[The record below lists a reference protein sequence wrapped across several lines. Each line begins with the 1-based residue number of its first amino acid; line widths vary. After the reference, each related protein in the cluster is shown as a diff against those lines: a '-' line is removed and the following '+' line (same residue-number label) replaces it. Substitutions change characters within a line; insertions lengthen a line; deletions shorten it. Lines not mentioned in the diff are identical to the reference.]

1 MPLTIPMR
9 AQVSWTE
16 AINGHVN
23 RAVQSVVKPR
33 EAPATAY
40 VPMPEGSSSD
50 APVTSPGPST
60 FRKRLIGFLS
70 SIMAA
75 SREPV
80 PPAGSECGITGAP
93 LSDAN
98 PDCSLWDITATPLR
112 TPGFAQW
119 YWQ

>member
-1 MPLTIPMR
+1 MPLTIPIL
-9 AQVSWTE
+9 AQVSCTE
-16 AINGHVN
+16 AINGQVN

-75 SREPV
+75 SRGPV

-93 LSDAN
+93 LFGAN
-98 PDCSLWDITATPLR
+98 PDCLP
-112 TPGFAQW
+112 
-119 YWQ
+119 

>member
-1 MPLTIPMR
+1 MPLTIPIR
-9 AQVSWTE
+9 AQVSCTE
-16 AINGHVN
+16 AINGQVN
-23 RAVQSVVKPR
+23 RAVQRVVKPS

-50 APVTSPGPST
+50 APVISPGPST

-93 LSDAN
+93 LFDAN
-98 PDCSLWDITATPLR
+98 PDCLP
-112 TPGFAQW
+112 
-119 YWQ
+119 

>member
-1 MPLTIPMR
+1 MPLTMPIR
-9 AQVSWTE
+9 AQVSCTE
-16 AINGHVN
+16 AIHGHVN
-23 RAVQSVVKPR
+23 KAVQSVVKPR

-50 APVTSPGPST
+50 APVISPGPSI

-93 LSDAN
+93 LSGAELICLLSDI
-98 PDCSLWDITATPLR
+98 SLTPHS
-112 TPGFAQW
+112 
-119 YWQ
+119 

>member
-1 MPLTIPMR
+1 MPLTIPIR

-23 RAVQSVVKPR
+23 RAVQRVVKPR

-50 APVTSPGPST
+50 APVINPGPST
-60 FRKRLIGFLS
+60 FRKRLNGFLS
-70 SIMAA
+70 SIIAA

-80 PPAGSECGITGAP
+80 PPEGSECGITGAL
-93 LSDAN
+93 LSGAN
-98 PDCSLWDITATPLR
+98 PVFSPRDITLASALFNCP
-112 TPGFAQW
+112 QW